1 MGNNCQKFSGGQL
14 HSISLPP
21 EHSGGRCLFVW
32 GTECSFN
39 CPHPC
44 PPRPPKY
51 GVSEVKESTLCESFA
66 QDGEP
71 FDEMPQAEDGKC
83 EANDIVVE
91 AIVSTLSLGKK

>member
-1 MGNNCQKFSGGQL
+1 MLEREVFLVWG
-14 HSISLPP
+14 
-21 EHSGGRCLFVW
+21 W

-44 PPRPPKY
+44 PPLAPKY
-51 GVSEVKESTLCESFA
+51 GASEEKKLALCESFA

-71 FDEMPQAEDGKC
+71 LDEMSQAEDGKC

-91 AIVSTLSLGKK
+91 AIVSALSLGKK